1 MEDRLTYS
9 DQLDGL
15 ERAAHLAF
23 YFVVFLLR
31 FSFERT
37 MEGLCSTVRP
47 SFLTKNAFRSWP
59 SFVVSYAPPI

>member
-1 MEDRLTYS
+1 MEDRPTYR

-15 ERAAHLAF
+15 GRAGHLAF

-37 MEGLCSTVRP
+37 MEGL
-47 SFLTKNAFRSWP
+47 
-59 SFVVSYAPPI
+59 

>member
-1 MEDRLTYS
+1 MEDRLTYP

-37 MEGLCSTVRP
+37 MEGL
-47 SFLTKNAFRSWP
+47 
-59 SFVVSYAPPI
+59 